1 MTPER
6 WRRIEDLFPVAVAQP
21 TAARSAFL
29 EQACANDPDLK
40 REIEALIVQ
49 ESAGLLEEPPIA
61 LAAPPMSDPSRV
73 MRSGRRLGAFEIQS
87 PLGAGG
93 MGEVYR
99 ARDTKL

>member
-6 WRRIEDLFPVAVAQP
+6 WRRIEDLFHVAVAQP

-40 REIEALIVQ
+40 REIEALIRQ
-49 ESAGLLEEPPIA
+49 ESAGFLEQ
-61 LAAPPMSDPSRV
+61 PPMAVAAQLMTDPGRS

-87 PLGAGG
+87 LIGAGG
-93 MGEVYR
+93 M
-99 ARDTKL
+99 DI